1 MGKLNSVAELF
12 DFAGQVKQEIAE
24 MKQSRII
31 ITVGTGTCGLAAGAG
46 ETLEQIQVE
55 LEKRNIDAI
64 INRVGCIGICVRE
77 PLVDVQLPG
86 QPRITY
92 ANVKPPMVAR
102 IIDEH
107 VLAGQ
112 PVREW
117 VLGVVP
123 TEW

>member
-1 MGKLNSVAELF
+1 MGTLKSVAELV
-12 DFAGQVKQEIAE
+12 DFQERVKREIHE
-24 MKQSRII
+24 VKLKRVI

-46 ETLEQIQVE
+46 ETLEQIRIE
-55 LEKRNIDAI
+55 LEKRNINAI
-64 INRVGCIGICVRE
+64 LNRVGCIGICVRE

-92 ANVKPPMVAR
+92 ANVKPSMVAR

-112 PVREW
+112 PIQEW

-123 TEW
+123 EEW